1 MKTKITFLY
10 YNLSALEMQVQKRKG
25 IYLQFTKC
33 CGIIFN
39 KDKAKIIIK
48 KEKNKV
54 TLKLVCGYKCRLS
67 YNKFTEKG
75 MNNNDP
81 KYFPILN

>member
-48 KEKNKV
+48 KEKI
-54 TLKLVCGYKCRLS
+54 KLL
-67 YNKFTEKG
+67 
-75 MNNNDP
+75 
-81 KYFPILN
+81 